1 MIRAIRARRMQRM
14 FMYYA
19 AMTAFFIGA
28 TAIART
34 MKHGHHHHCHGQ
46 YAVPESVAGK
56 GIDEVVDAEEAE
68 LTKDTERYVKPLYKD
83 APQDQNVEI

>member
-1 MIRAIRARRMQRM
+1 MIRVMRARRMQRM

-28 TAIART
+28 ASLTRCAL
-34 MKHGHHHHCHGQ
+34 KHGHRHLQG
-46 YAVPESVAGK
+46 AVPVPESVAGK
-56 GIDEVVDAEEAE
+56 GIDEIVDDEEAE
-68 LTKDTERYVKPLYKD
+68 LTEDTERYAKPLYKD